1 LLTPAYGTPITSKSM
16 VDISHES
23 LMRIWVRLKNWVDDE
38 ADAVQ
43 MYVRLA
49 EAASMYQ
56 VGKSGLWRPPD
67 LQLALNWQ
75 AKHKP
80 TLVWGQRYHPA
91 FERTLVFLE
100 YSKKEWE
107 TEQRIKELEQKR
119 KLQRARRTAL
129 VLATA
134 TIISVLFLIY
144 AFLQKLEADKQ
155 KIIAQQQSIEAQKQ
169 RDIAVGL
176 QKLAE
181 AERLKAERA
190 RAEAEANFKEAERQR
205 GIAEQQKL
213 LAEQNAELARKNE
226 RIANSEK
233 LRAEENARIARENE
247 DKARKAE
254 ADAKRKRYIAQ
265 AKAMALKSL
274 ELGSQVELEGL
285 LAQQAYAFNT
295 EYGGDE
301 YDNDIYNGLYYALRN
316 NDHPLTRS
324 LPDNENVSPELQGHE
339 YGAARSLIT
348 HREIMTFTLA
358 EAMEK

>member
-1 LLTPAYGTPITSKSM
+1 M

-38 ADAVQ
+38 SEAVQ

-155 KIIAQQQSIEAQKQ
+155 TQLALFNLEESKRQEKRAKDALEVAEIQRRIADKARDDAKAAQIVAELNRKKAEASAEEARKSAEEARKQ
-169 RDIAVGL
+169 EGFAKEA

-181 AERLKAERA
+181 ANEKRANEAAERWRSNRLNLA
-190 RAEAEANFKEAERQR
+190 AN
-205 GIAEQQKL
+205 L
-213 LAEQNAELARKNE
+213 NW
-226 RIANSEK
+226 
-233 LRAEENARIARENE
+233 
-247 DKARKAE
+247 KAC
-254 ADAKRKRYIAQ
+254 
-265 AKAMALKSL
+265 
-274 ELGSQVELEGL
+274 
-285 LAQQAYAFNT
+285 
-295 EYGGDE
+295 
-301 YDNDIYNGLYYALRN
+301 
-316 NDHPLTRS
+316 
-324 LPDNENVSPELQGHE
+324 
-339 YGAARSLIT
+339 
-348 HREIMTFTLA
+348 
-358 EAMEK
+358 